1 MLFRSGVLQNTLNDT
16 VYPMDAITSV
26 DDLSQLLVDLDDVF
40 LDEIHT
46 VLFSVI

>member
-1 MLFRSGVLQNTLNDT
+1 MLQNTVNDT

-26 DDLSQLLVDLDDVF
+26 DDLSQLLFDLLDVF
-40 LDEIHT
+40 LNEIHT